1 MSVSNFKTENHTYR
15 KLVSGGLT
23 YRIPHFQ
30 PDYSWTENEWGDL
43 WTDIMG
49 IIQSDGESGHYMGC
63 LVLQPTD
70 SRSVDVIEG
79 QQRLTTITLII
90 LAVLKNFARL
100 IGEKNEP
107 ENNQK
112 RMDQIRYTYV
122 AYLDPVTLAQRSR
135 LTLNNNNDEY
145 FQNYLIPLDHL
156 PRIGCTESELK
167 LCNAF
172 EWFEMKIGEY
182 ARNAG
187 GDEGV
192 ALASLVESMS
202 DKLFFTVISVT
213 NELNAFKVFETIN
226 ARGTRIS
233 VADLLKNHFF
243 SVLYSDKDH
252 LQDMKI
258 LEDRWDALV
267 ATVGGEN
274 LSDFLLVYWISRHAF
289 VKQPELFKTVRS
301 SITSRDEVFE
311 LLQGLEEDV
320 GAYVAFTRGESA
332 QWSADLNEYMRDFLL
347 LRVRQPLP
355 LLLAAHRM
363 FSVNDFEQV
372 LRACIT
378 ISFRYFVIGSQPTH
392 KRETVYY
399 SVAQKI
405 SSGEINT
412 AAAALEM
419 MQSIYPSDDE
429 FRSAFS
435 ANDISTTTSRCVS
448 WKNRYQEMIT
458 ILKVLA
464 LT

>member
-1 MSVSNFKTENHTYR
+1 MSLSNFKTENHTYC
-15 KLVSGGLT
+15 KLINGGLT
-23 YRIPHFQ
+23 YRVPHFQ

-43 WTDIMG
+43 WADIMG
-49 IIQSDGESGHYMGC
+49 IIQADGESGHYMGC
-63 LVLQPTD
+63 LVLQPID

-79 QQRLTTITLII
+79 RQRLTTIMLII

-100 IGEKNEP
+100 VDEKNDP

-112 RMDQIRYTYV
+112 RSDQIRQSYV
-122 AYLDPVTLAQRSR
+122 AYLDPVTLEQRSK
-135 LTLNNNNDEY
+135 LTLNHNNDEY
-145 FQNYLIPLDHL
+145 FQNYLMPLEHF

-167 LCNAF
+167 LCGAF
-172 EWFEMKIGEY
+172 EWFAMKIGEY
-182 ARNAG
+182 AKNSG
-187 GDEGV
+187 DDEGV
-192 ALASLVESMS
+192 TLARLVESIG

-213 NELNAFKVFETIN
+213 NELNAFKVYETIN

-233 VADLLKNHFF
+233 VTDLLKNHLF
-243 SVLYSDKDH
+243 SVLYSDKDR

-267 ATVGGEN
+267 LTVGSEN

-289 VKQPELFKTVRS
+289 VKQSELFKSIRS
-301 SITSRDEVFE
+301 AVTGRGEVFG
-311 LLQGLEEDV
+311 LLQGMEEDV
-320 GAYVAFTRGESA
+320 DTYLALTSGESSH
-332 QWSADLNEYMRDFLL
+332 WSASIKEYMRDFLL

-363 FSVNDFEQV
+363 FSVNEFEQV
-372 LRACIT
+372 LRGCIT
-378 ISFRYFVIGSQPTH
+378 ISFRYIVIGSQPTN
-392 KRETVYY
+392 KQENIYY

-405 SSGEINT
+405 SSGEIT
-412 AAAALEM
+412 TVAAALGA
-419 MQSIYPSDDE
+419 MQTIYPSDDE

-435 ANDISTTTSRCVS
+435 ANEISTTTSRCVS